1 MRVKYFVDSFYPT
14 ILPNDPATK
23 ARALMRDLGLRMIPV
38 VDSYSGLHGLI
49 RRENILL
56 ITSTRSNALARNI
69 MDTPA
74 LSFKPGE
81 DALNAFKVMI
91 ELDEWY
97 APVIDGIKGKFM
109 GVLTLDSLLRY
120 LIKTGHEALK
130 FSAEEVMSR
139 DVEYV
144 YPEDFI
150 SRLWRKMTQ
159 LKFSGF
165 PVVKNKSL
173 ITVGIIT
180 QHDLLKKGYTRV
192 ELESPSGPKHGP
204 RVRDAMTTPPI
215 TVKPEATLRE
225 VVLKMVKSNIGRLPV
240 VNDKMSLAGIID
252 RSDICRAFLSKELR

>member
-1 MRVKYFVDSFYPT
+1 MRVRYFIDSFYPT
-14 ILPNDPATK
+14 ILPDDPATK

-38 VDSYSGLHGLI
+38 VDDSSRLYGVI

-97 APVIDGIKGKFM
+97 APVIDDVKGRFI
-109 GVLTLDSLLRY
+109 GVLSLDDLLKY
-120 LIKTGHEALK
+120 LIKTDHEVLK
-130 FSAEEVMSR
+130 ISASQVMSR

-144 YPEDFI
+144 YPEDVI

-159 LKFSGF
+159 LRFSGF

-173 ITVGIIT
+173 TIVGMIT

-192 ELESPSGPKHGP
+192 ELESQSGPKHGP
-204 RVRDAMTTPPI
+204 RVREAMTTPPI
-215 TVKPEATLRE
+215 TVGPDTRLKEI
-225 VVLKMVKSNIGRLPV
+225 VSKMVKSNIGRLPV
-240 VNDKMSLAGIID
+240 VDPKLKLIGIID
-252 RSDICRAFLSKELR
+252 RSDVCRAFLNIELG